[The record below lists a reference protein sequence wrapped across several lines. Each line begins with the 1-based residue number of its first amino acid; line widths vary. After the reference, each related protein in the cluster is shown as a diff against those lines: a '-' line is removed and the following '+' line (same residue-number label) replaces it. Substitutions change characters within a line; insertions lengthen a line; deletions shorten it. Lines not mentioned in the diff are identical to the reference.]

1 MPAESTE
8 MTSASTPPTAADTA
22 AEPAPATATGT
33 EPAGRRSRPGRAAY
47 LPGWAGLAYLVA
59 WIAGLAAWPV
69 NLALT
74 ATAAQTAA
82 SFAAHPAEA
91 ATQFLL
97 VEGLAGLLLGV
108 VLAFAVGAGPGAPPA
123 VRARPAAVLGA
134 VAVVIS
140 VTQCALGLIL
150 IAAATRHDASR
161 AGDLSALV
169 NRLDGLKMLAL
180 AGTAGWLAARGRMPG
195 WLRLT
200 AALTAVSLL
209 ASGITYLLLA
219 GSLAWTAYCSGS
231 LLLLW
236 IAATGGW
243 LAISARP
250 RR

>member
-1 MPAESTE
+1 
-8 MTSASTPPTAADTA
+8 
-22 AEPAPATATGT
+22 
-33 EPAGRRSRPGRAAY
+33 
-47 LPGWAGLAYLVA
+47 
-59 WIAGLAAWPV
+59 
-69 NLALT
+69 
-74 ATAAQTAA
+74 
-82 SFAAHPAEA
+82 
-91 ATQFLL
+91 
-97 VEGLAGLLLGV
+97 V